1 MSEQFRCPIPC
12 CVSRE
17 TTVKLALLMNLDVYR
32 RILAGESLTA
42 ILSPRAFWKFSGPDA
57 ARYLNGQVTADVT
70 QLAEGHASY
79 AAVCTAKGRMEGDL
93 TLARH
98 AGEFFLDADLA
109 LRESLGARLDKYLIA
124 DDAVLE
130 DISDLWSLSHV
141 FGATPPPTPTTG
153 FIIPNTRFGL
163 PGHDVWIADSG
174 AVVVGDTVE
183 AAVLETLRLEAA
195 IPRWG
200 AELTANT
207 LPPEAGPV
215 MLDAISYTKGCYVG
229 QETIARLKSVGHV
242 NRTLVLLKA
251 ESEKFPTPAMKLMQ
265 GDKEIGVVTSSGT
278 SPRWQAGIALGY
290 VHYQLATEGT
300 VFQADGLNLTVTAP
314 WSKDS
319 QP

>member
-1 MSEQFRCPIPC
+1 
-12 CVSRE
+12 
-17 TTVKLALLMNLDVYR
+17 MNLDVYR

-42 ILSPRAFWKFSGPDA
+42 ILSPRAFWKLSGPDA

-70 QLAEGHASY
+70 ALAEGKAHY
-79 AAVCTAKGRMEGDL
+79 AAVCTAKGRMEGDV
-93 TLARH
+93 TLAQH
-98 AGEFFLDADLA
+98 AGEFYLDADLA
-109 LRESLGARLDKYLIA
+109 LRESLGARLEKYLIA
-124 DDAVLE
+124 DDAVFE
-130 DISDLWSLSHV
+130 DVSDLMSLSHV
-141 FGATPPPTPTTG
+141 FGVTPPHAPQLG
-153 FIIPNTRFGL
+153 FVVANARFGL
-163 PGHDVWIADSG
+163 PGHDVWIADCG
-174 AVVVGDTVE
+174 AVVVGETVE

-242 NRTLVLLKA
+242 NRTLVLLK
-251 ESEKFPTPAMKLMQ
+251 SDSSKFPTPGAKLMQ
-265 GDKEIGVVTSSGT
+265 GDKEVGTVTSSGT
-278 SPRWQAGIALGY
+278 SPRLQAGIALGY
-290 VHYQLATEGT
+290 VHYQLAAGGT

-314 WSKDS
+314 LSKDS